1 MMTTPPSTF
10 VTPVAS
16 SEVAPLLWRAAHQDL
31 LLEGPLEKSEISSN
45 LASALLPDRHLF
57 NQTVEISPI
66 DAVRRHSTGR
76 YGIVVESIYASIG
89 SRIQIDY
96 NGPVHLLVLYED
108 GARRDGETS
117 IEGLPPSRLR
127 KLANKLTFVPA
138 GHSYREWHVSSTAV
152 RVTYLY
158 LSPAKIQTVTEADAA
173 YVPKVLFEDSTLWA
187 TVMKLKAALES
198 NNGRTAY
205 LEALINVL
213 AHELSCSGEELT
225 RALPPNRGG
234 LASWQIRAV
243 ISYIEEHLNEQ
254 ISLVTLARLARLSQH
269 HFCRA
274 FKQSFGIPPHGYH
287 LQRRMQ
293 QAKVLLSDRATSITE
308 VGLISGYANS
318 SSFSL
323 TFRKITGQT
332 PSQFRRNFK

>member
-1 MMTTPPSTF
+1 M
-10 VTPVAS
+10 
-16 SEVAPLLWRAAHQDL
+16 LWRAAHQDL
-31 LLEGPLEKSEISSN
+31 LHERRFEQSEISSDV
-45 LASALLPDRHLF
+45 ATALLPARQLF
-57 NQTVEISPI
+57 DETVEISPI
-66 DAVRRHSTGR
+66 DAVKRHSTGR
-76 YGIVVESIYASIG
+76 YGVVAESIYAPLG
-89 SRIQIDY
+89 SRIQIHY
-96 NGPVHLLVLYED
+96 NGPMHLLVLYED

-117 IEGLPPSRLR
+117 IDGLPPSRLR
-127 KLANKLTFVPA
+127 KFANKLTFVPA
-138 GHSYREWHVSSTAV
+138 GHPYREWHDTSTPV

-158 LSPAKIQTVTEADAA
+158 LSPAKLQTSTQADAA
-173 YVPKVLFEDSTLWA
+173 YVPKVLFEDSILWA

-198 NNGRTAY
+198 NKGRTAY
-205 LEALINVL
+205 LEALVNVL
-213 AHELSCSGEELT
+213 AHELSCSGEETT

-234 LASWQIRAV
+234 LASWQMRAV
-243 ISYIEEHLNEQ
+243 ITYIEEHLNEQ
-254 ISLVTLARLARLSQH
+254 ISLITLARLARLSQH

-293 QAKVLLSDRATSITE
+293 QAKVLLSDRANSITE
-308 VGLISGYANS
+308 VGLILGYANS